1 MDCSELS
8 EIISKIENVN
18 DVAMGWGVFYG
29 VPTATCLL
37 KVPRG
42 KVDEYRQADQW
53 KNFQNIVEDNEGV
66 VTGDLDGNGAVDG
79 TDLNILINIILG
91 KDNAANYGGR
101 ANVNGEGGVDGNDL
115 NMLINMILG
124 KN

>member
-1 MDCSELS
+1 ME
-8 EIISKIENVN
+8 
-18 DVAMGWGVFYG
+18 WGVFYG

-53 KNFQNIVEDNEGV
+53 KDFQNIVEDTEDA
-66 VTGDLDGNGAVDG
+66 VTGDLDGSGAVDG
-79 TDLNILINIILG
+79 SDLNILINIILG